1 MDEKITS
8 IESLVA
14 RKDGIVAELHGFY
27 GNEGDT
33 FIAKIRRPSVM
44 GLAASGKIPND
55 LLGAA
60 SKLFATGKVDESD
73 KSMLKHTYEVMAVI
87 AKAVLVEPSYAEL
100 EKAGISLTDEQLV
113 EIFQFTQVGVNALTN
128 FRKK

>member
-1 MDEKITS
+1 MDARITT
-8 IESLVA
+8 IESLME
-14 RKDGIVAELHGFY
+14 RRDGIVVELRGFY
-27 GNEGDT
+27 GNEGDA
-33 FIAKIRRPSVM
+33 FVARVKRPSVM

-60 SKLFATGKVDESD
+60 SKLFATGKVDETD
-73 KSMLKHTYEVMAVI
+73 KSMLKHTYEVMSVI
-87 AKAVLVEPSYAEL
+87 AKEVLVEPSYAEL

-113 EIFQFTQVGVNALTN
+113 EIFQFTQTGVSALTS